1 MYILNLLVELIQQ
14 FCTCLLVQSE
24 QIINCNLKEQIPGIT
39 IMSDEEDETVKKKA
53 NALPL
58 WGNAQT
64 MNINNLIVTNILSSP
79 YFKNELIKL
88 KTFHEVIDEIYY
100 KVSAPKSSI

>member
-1 MYILNLLVELIQQ
+1 
-14 FCTCLLVQSE
+14 
-24 QIINCNLKEQIPGIT
+24 
-39 IMSDEEDETVKKKA
+39 MSDEEDETVKKKA

-88 KTFHEVIDEIYY
+88 KTFHEVVDEIYY